1 MTYAQYH
8 GRFKDVMRQI
18 GATHTP
24 HEARH
29 TFISCAKHF
38 KIDDNI
44 IKALVGH
51 KIRDV
56 TEAVYTHRS
65 LSDYAEAIAMINYDG
80 EDIEPE
86 MVDTE

>member
-1 MTYAQYH
+1 
-8 GRFKDVMRQI
+8 MRQI

-38 KIDDNI
+38 KVDDLLL
-44 IKALVGH
+44 KALVGH

-56 TEAVYTHRS
+56 TEAVYTHRP
-65 LSDYAEAIAMINYDG
+65 LSDYAEAVAMINYEG
-80 EDIEPE
+80 ADIELE
-86 MVDTE
+86 AIDAEWD